1 MQDSVGKRLKDA
13 RLKMGLSHDQVYT
26 DLKIFPE
33 VLRAIEDDVINPHIG
48 DVYMKGFLKKYA
60 DFLGFNGKQI
70 ISEFLSGTWH
80 QEDKDES
87 LIDAATRT
95 KSISPIRKNLFE
107 KYTWLTTAVAIILV
121 MGLILY
127 AGSRLVREIKALASG
142 RSAQIEEKAL
152 AGGAQKPVV
161 DRTTGRQTKNPKTSI
176 PPVRA
181 AKIPG
186 VSTKDLLVLKANT
199 TDKVWLRV
207 KSDGKIIFESTLDK
221 GSSKIWEAKNELELW
236 VGRGDALK
244 LTLNDSYIG
253 SPGSGSIRSVIINHE
268 GMKVRKK

>member
-33 VLRAIEDDVINPHIG
+33 VLRAFEDDAVSPHIG
-48 DVYMKGFLKKYA
+48 DVYIKGFLKKYA
-60 DFLGFNGKQI
+60 DFLGFDGDQMT
-70 ISEFLSGTWH
+70 SEFLSSTWH
-80 QEDKDES
+80 QEDKEES

-95 KSISPIRKNLFE
+95 KSISPVRKNIFE
-107 KYTWLTTAVAIILV
+107 KYTWLTTTLAIILI

-127 AGSRLVREIKALASG
+127 AGSRLVKEIKALASKG
-142 RSAQIEEKAL
+142 PVRVE
-152 AGGAQKPVV
+152 GKPVAG
-161 DRTTGRQTKNPKTSI
+161 RTARRKAESPRRLTPA
-176 PPVRA
+176 VRA
-181 AKIPG
+181 AKGAG
-186 VSTKDLLVLKANT
+186 VPTKDLLVLKANT

-207 KSDGKIIFESTLDK
+207 RSDGKTIFESTLDK
-221 GSSKIWEAKNELELW
+221 GSSRIWEAKNELELW